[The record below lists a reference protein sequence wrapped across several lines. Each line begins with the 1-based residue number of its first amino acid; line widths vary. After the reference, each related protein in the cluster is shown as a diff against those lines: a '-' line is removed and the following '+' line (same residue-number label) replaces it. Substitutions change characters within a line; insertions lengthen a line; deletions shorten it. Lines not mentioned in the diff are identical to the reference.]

1 MKTFES
7 LPYFCNTIAPLVI
20 GAIAAGA
27 STALKGYSAITSKDR
42 QAALMEKQYD
52 LEKKYQ
58 LGMSRY
64 MYNKYNSPAAQ
75 RRSMEAA
82 GINPFVDGSSVSP
95 QIQTANSPSPD
106 FQQPADPYGEI
117 GSALQS
123 GAVALKQMEVLD
135 SQKELNEANAAK
147 LRGDTK
153 DPNETRESQTLQ
165 NESLRLNNN
174 LLRLNIVNAEIDR
187 DQKQLDY
194 DLNSAL
200 FDTNVAFGK
209 AKLFRINADIN
220 EVNQRIAES
229 VSRENLNFASTAE
242 KEQAIRESAS
252 RIILNMAQSALA
264 RTRAQWEGK
273 LSEAQINKLGAEVT
287 KLTASANL
295 DDVRSLLTSWQTTSE
310 VERYNGLVY
319 DNWQKHLKQNLDQW
333 KYSVDSDGNSV
344 DGGSGGNLVYFIE
357 NLANLFHLGVNLSKH

>member
-1 MKTFES
+1 MS
-7 LPYFCNTIAPLVI
+7 V
-20 GAIAAGA
+20 GAIMMGA
-27 STALKGYSAITSKDR
+27 SAFMN
-42 QAALMEKQYD
+42 AAS
-52 LEKKYQ
+52 Q
-58 LGMSRY
+58 LGSTQRQRTLMAEQYANEEAYQKRMADYLWS
-64 MYNKYNSPAAQ
+64 KYNSPAAQ
-75 RRSMEAA
+75 RRAMQAA
-82 GINPFVDGSSVSP
+82 GINPFAGDSSISASS
-95 QIQTANSPSPD
+95 QSANAASPD
-106 FQQPADPYGEI
+106 FQDAPNPLG
-117 GSALQS
+117 GFSSALQA
-123 GAVALKQMEVLD
+123 GALAMKQVEVLQ

-153 DPNETRESQTLQ
+153 DPNETREAQTLQ

-194 DLNSAL
+194 ELNSAL

-209 AKLFRINADIN
+209 AKLSRINADIN

-229 VSRENLNFASTAE
+229 VSRENLNFASAAE

-252 RIILNMAQSALA
+252 RIILNLAQSALA

-295 DDVRSLLTSWQTTSE
+295 DDVRSILTSWQSMSE
-310 VERYNGLVY
+310 IERYNGLVY

-333 KYSVDSDGNSV
+333 KYSVDSDGNPV

>member
-1 MKTFES
+1 MKSFN
-7 LPYFCNTIAPLVI
+7 PPFFCSSIAPLAVAGI
-20 GAIAAGA
+20 VAGA
-27 STALKGYSAITSKDR
+27 G
-42 QAALMEKQYD
+42 AALQGISGLTSSSRQESLLRQQYERQ
-52 LEKKYQ
+52 LEAQKGVAKYTWE
-58 LGMSRY
+58 
-64 MYNKYNSPAAQ
+64 NFNSPAAQ
-75 RRSMEAA
+75 RRAMQAA
-82 GINPFVDGSSVSP
+82 GVNPFVGDSSVSP
-95 QIQTANSPSPD
+95 QAVSDGFSSPSIPEMTN
-106 FQQPADPYGEI
+106 PLAGV
-117 GSALQS
+117 GSSLIA
-123 GAVALKQMEVLD
+123 GATAIKQLELLD
-135 SQKELNEANAAK
+135 SQKDLNEANADK

-209 AKLFRINADIN
+209 AKLSRINADIN

-229 VSRENLNFASTAE
+229 VSRENLNFASAAE

-295 DDVRSLLTSWQTTSE
+295 DDVRSLLTSWQTMSE
-310 VERYNGLVY
+310 VERYNGLVL
-319 DNWQKHLKQNLDQW
+319 DNWQKSLNKNLESY
-333 KYSVDSDGNSV
+333 KYGSE
-344 DGGSGGNLVYFIE
+344 GGTEANVVGHVLYFVE
-357 NLANLFHLGVNLSKH
+357 SLANMFHFGANISKVSK